1 MELFSK
7 TAATTVA
14 AIGMSFA
21 LTACTAT
28 NPLVTKSQ
36 REHEAKVQAIP
47 KCGKKLGSIS
57 VIEPEGGV
65 HWWTQ
70 QQLPSPTRLIK
81 VFVQKSGCFT
91 LVDRGMGMNAAM
103 RERELAAG
111 GDLRGGSNLGK
122 GQIKVADYV
131 MVPDLVASNRNA
143 GGAGLGALVGGLI
156 GGPAGAVASNITI
169 NSKTADVVLTV
180 TDVRSSEQ
188 VALTEGH
195 GEKNDLGFGVS
206 GGIWGSSA
214 AGGAAVGAYANTPQG
229 QVITMAYLD
238 AYTKLVSEL
247 GGLPGSASAANARQA
262 GTVNK
267 PSTLRAAADV
277 KSKAVRKLEPG
288 MPVYPTGDKM
298 GLQWEVEDEHGNRGW
313 LSSENF
319 DLTR

>member
-1 MELFSK
+1 MELFNK
-7 TAATTVA
+7 QAAIVVA
-14 AIGMSFA
+14 AIGSTFA
-21 LTACTAT
+21 LSACNAS

-47 KCGKKLGSIS
+47 HCTKKLGSIS
-57 VIEPEGGV
+57 VIEPEGNV

-91 LVDRGMGMNAAM
+91 LVDRGMGMGAAM

-122 GQIKVADYV
+122 GQIKAADYV
-131 MVPDLVASNRNA
+131 MVPDLISSNRDA
-143 GGAGLGALVGGLI
+143 GGAGIGAIVGGLI
-156 GGPAGAVASNITI
+156 GGTAGRLASNVVI

-188 VALTEGH
+188 VAMTEGH
-195 GEKNDLGFGVS
+195 GEKNDLGFG
-206 GGIWGSSA
+206 A
-214 AGGAAVGAYANTPQG
+214 AGGLWGSEMSGKASVGAYASTTQG
-229 QVITMAYLD
+229 QVITAAYLD
-238 AYTKLVSEL
+238 AYTKLVTEL
-247 GGLPGSASAANARQA
+247 GGLPGNASAANSRQS

-267 PSTLRAAADV
+267 PSTLRTSADA
-277 KSKAVRKLEPG
+277 KSKVVRKLDPG
-288 MPVYPTGDKM
+288 MAVYPTGDKM
-298 GLQWEVEDEHGNRGW
+298 GVNWEVEDEHGNRGW

-319 DLTR
+319 DLAR